1 MDFESLVKV
10 KHQIHCEIELSHR
23 RFNNFVH
30 REQFSAKSY
39 LKGTVRSM
47 SFKDRN
53 RNLEMREGSVLPPE
67 VIAVRKGLDTNK
79 YATKKTVAQ
88 GLLDVAL
95 LTANASQLKYILST
109 GKQHDFYNAMVAL
122 IATSIVLQIHEFKVA
137 MSCEGCSGA
146 VERVLGKLKGQ
157 GVNNVDIDLP
167 GQKVYVD
174 STLPEDFL
182 LGTIKKTGKETVYI
196 GLKQ

>member
-1 MDFESLVKV
+1 
-10 KHQIHCEIELSHR
+10 
-23 RFNNFVH
+23 
-30 REQFSAKSY
+30 
-39 LKGTVRSM
+39 M

-122 IATSIVLQIHEFKVA
+122 IATSIVLQVF
-137 MSCEGCSGA
+137 
-146 VERVLGKLKGQ
+146 
-157 GVNNVDIDLP
+157 
-167 GQKVYVD
+167 
-174 STLPEDFL
+174 
-182 LGTIKKTGKETVYI
+182 I
-196 GLKQ
+196 GLLFIVIGGLNIDNPKHHRAANICNDVSVLLVFVLLVVNVIISTFVIQHSDSLNVITLNLIDSKNLTKVGK

>member
-1 MDFESLVKV
+1 MTDTWLLLNFGELNAQAKMTIFARNYIISAYKV
-10 KHQIHCEIELSHR
+10 
-23 RFNNFVH
+23 
-30 REQFSAKSY
+30 A
-39 LKGTVRSM
+39 
-47 SFKDRN
+47 
-53 RNLEMREGSVLPPE
+53 
-67 VIAVRKGLDTNK
+67 A
-79 YATKKTVAQ
+79 
-88 GLLDVAL
+88 
-95 LTANASQLKYILST
+95 YIL
-109 GKQHDFYNAMVAL
+109 KQRYAL
-122 IATSIVLQIHEFKVA
+122 EIHEFKVA

>member
-1 MDFESLVKV
+1 
-10 KHQIHCEIELSHR
+10 
-23 RFNNFVH
+23 
-30 REQFSAKSY
+30 
-39 LKGTVRSM
+39 M

-122 IATSIVLQIHEFKVA
+122 IATSIVLQVFIGLLFIVIGGLNIDNPKHHRAANICNDIHEFKVA

>member
-122 IATSIVLQIHEFKVA
+122 IATSIVLQ
-137 MSCEGCSGA
+137 
-146 VERVLGKLKGQ
+146 VLVGILMLSLNFLRDCRTDDAEYKRSSNWL
-157 GVNNVDIDLP
+157 
-167 GQKVYVD
+167 
-174 STLPEDFL
+174 STANLALVFCVVIINLFISAFDPTSV
-182 LGTIKKTGKETVYI
+182 GSITTII
-196 GLKQ
+196 SDA